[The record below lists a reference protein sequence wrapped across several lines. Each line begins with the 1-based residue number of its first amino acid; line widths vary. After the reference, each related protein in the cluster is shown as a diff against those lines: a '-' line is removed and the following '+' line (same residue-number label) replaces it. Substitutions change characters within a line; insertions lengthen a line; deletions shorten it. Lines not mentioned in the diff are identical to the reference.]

1 MKRRRLNGKQPPWC
15 LTWSPDQAPE
25 AEVARQPDG
34 EEGAQLPYLEPAEP
48 DPCADVGEPVEPN
61 PCADVAEP
69 VEPNPCADVGSEPR
83 RFDILTQ
90 KVMSSLV
97 VSVLQSKTD
106 EELHRLKVSTV
117 LKDVLAKSGGKV
129 SEAELNLKRDDFIAI
144 CMKLVPRELSRRL
157 VATTQA
163 KKDLS
168 EQDLKI
174 VHIDCRTW
182 QRAYF
187 ITVSGLD
194 TASAPSREDIQSA
207 MLKASEEA
215 YGQETKVTHLAIFRE
230 RHQSGKIH
238 FHIASQLSAR
248 CRWVPWKKALMK
260 HSIVAHFNQIETC
273 RLQYQSM
280 LRYCFVPTNH
290 KPLEGLDQE
299 PLLYHCDGRH
309 PPLMDAI
316 HGSLDA

>member
-1 MKRRRLNGKQPPWC
+1 
-15 LTWSPDQAPE
+15 
-25 AEVARQPDG
+25 
-34 EEGAQLPYLEPAEP
+34 
-48 DPCADVGEPVEPN
+48 
-61 PCADVAEP
+61 
-69 VEPNPCADVGSEPR
+69 
-83 RFDILTQ
+83 
-90 KVMSSLV
+90 MSSLV

-106 EELHRLKVSTV
+106 EELHRLKVSNG

-129 SEAELNLKRDDFIAI
+129 SEAELNLKRDDFISI

-168 EQDLKI
+168 EPDLKI
-174 VHIDCRTW
+174 VHIDFRTW

-194 TASAPSREDIQSA
+194 AASAPSREDIQSA

-316 HGSLDA
+316 HGSLDAEAVSLSIQDKFLQRGGRTSRFMAPRPGPVCFETTSFCLCFCANWAIAGVLTNCFTPPTGIVLGRSGLVT